1 MTLLA
6 DRKLTSKYIS
16 SDLELVIN
24 SLSRVRI
31 SFEKIDKKNYKNYT
45 KFIFKNAPFFIIYN
59 SNESIKDCKN
69 NDMSFLNKELRICE
83 QEINRLEEKL
93 RNKNFINRA
102 PRKIVDES
110 IKKLANFNK
119 NKKKVLS
126 EIKMLSNKE
135 KS

>member
-1 MTLLA
+1 
-6 DRKLTSKYIS
+6 
-16 SDLELVIN
+16 
-24 SLSRVRI
+24 
-31 SFEKIDKKNYKNYT
+31 
-45 KFIFKNAPFFIIYN
+45 
-59 SNESIKDCKN
+59 
-69 NDMSFLNKELRICE
+69 MSFLNKELRICE

>member
-1 MTLLA
+1 
-6 DRKLTSKYIS
+6 
-16 SDLELVIN
+16 
-24 SLSRVRI
+24 
-31 SFEKIDKKNYKNYT
+31 
-45 KFIFKNAPFFIIYN
+45 
-59 SNESIKDCKN
+59 
-69 NDMSFLNKELRICE
+69 MSFLNKELQICE
-83 QEINRLEEKL
+83 QEINRLKEKL
-93 RNKNFINRA
+93 RNKIFINRA

>member
-1 MTLLA
+1 M
-6 DRKLTSKYIS
+6 R
-16 SDLELVIN
+16 
-24 SLSRVRI
+24 
-31 SFEKIDKKNYKNYT
+31 
-45 KFIFKNAPFFIIYN
+45 
-59 SNESIKDCKN
+59 SIKDCKN

-119 NKKKVLS
+119 NKKKRFYQ
-126 EIKMLSNKE
+126 K
-135 KS
+135 

>member
-1 MTLLA
+1 
-6 DRKLTSKYIS
+6 
-16 SDLELVIN
+16 
-24 SLSRVRI
+24 
-31 SFEKIDKKNYKNYT
+31 
-45 KFIFKNAPFFIIYN
+45 
-59 SNESIKDCKN
+59 
-69 NDMSFLNKELRICE
+69 MSFLNKELQICE
-83 QEINRLEEKL
+83 QEINRLEGKL

>member
-31 SFEKIDKKNYKNYT
+31 SYEKIDKKNYKNYT

-59 SNESIKDCKN
+59 SNEAIKDCKN